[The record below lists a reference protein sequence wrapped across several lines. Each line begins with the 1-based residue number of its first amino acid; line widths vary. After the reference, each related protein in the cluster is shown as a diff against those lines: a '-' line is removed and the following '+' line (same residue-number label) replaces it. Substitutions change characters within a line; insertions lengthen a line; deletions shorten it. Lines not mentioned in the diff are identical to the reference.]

1 MYEIARV
8 TLENEMDL
16 ILAHRRAMRLAE
28 IAGLSLSAQ
37 TTFATAVAEVARNTI
52 ENRKSGSL
60 SLNVEVDQRD
70 KYLVACLKDQYGPG
84 STREGLEYA
93 KRLVSKYNVST
104 EGAETSIELFYYIA
118 PNFRIDIYKL
128 DEWRSLLRNEPSV
141 SPYDELK
148 RKNEQLQELSEKV
161 QRSESQYKT
170 LTNALPLMIF
180 SLDTEGQLLYAN
192 EWLTKYS
199 GETIASL
206 NTNHW
211 KNIVH
216 ENDYSAF
223 SLLLKNNLA
232 REAAGMKLQVRLR
245 SKASG
250 DYLWHQISLTPFRN
264 DTGELQYWI
273 GYVVDIHAQKIVE
286 ETLKDNVELKQT
298 QAELKKYQE
307 AQDRY
312 IDELNRSNQELQQ
325 FAFIASHD
333 LQEPVRK
340 LIYYSDY
347 LIKYYSSIL
356 DTKGTEHLSKMNHS
370 AQRMRILIK
379 DLLLFSQV
387 NKEEVRFTPVDLN
400 KVAQSARQ
408 DFEIAIAEK
417 KAELTIANLPVIDCD
432 ERMMVQLFENLIGN
446 SLKYVNADVPPRI
459 VIGCTE
465 TEDGIELS
473 FGDNGIGFDE
483 KYLPQMFTLFQ
494 RLHNRDAY
502 EGTGLGLAIC
512 KKIVDIHQGK
522 IWARS
527 TEGSG
532 ATFHVSLKK
541 AATPV
546 GFTNSILEESEGQ
559 SGF

>member
-60 SLNVEVDQRD
+60 SLNVELDQRD

-84 STREGLEYA
+84 SAREGLEYA

-118 PNFRIDIYKL
+118 PSFRIDIHKL
-128 DEWRSLLRNEPSV
+128 DEWRALLRNEPAV

-148 RKNEQLQELSEKV
+148 KKNEQLQELSEKV
-161 QRSESQYKT
+161 QRSEGQYKT
-170 LTNALPLMIF
+170 LTNSLPLIIF
-180 SLDTEGQLLYAN
+180 SLDTDGQLLYAN

-199 GETIASL
+199 GETIKSL
-206 NTNHW
+206 NLNHW

-232 REAAGMKLQVRLR
+232 KDAAGMKLQVRLR
-245 SKASG
+245 SKTSG

-264 DTGELQYWI
+264 DSGELQYWI

-286 ETLKDNVELKQT
+286 ETLQDNVELKQT

-347 LIKYYSSIL
+347 LIKYYSSTL
-356 DTKGTEHLSKMNHS
+356 DNKGTEHLSKMNHS

-387 NKEEVRFTPVDLN
+387 TKEEVRFTPVDLN

-417 KAELTIANLPVIDCD
+417 RAELTIGNLPVIDCD

-446 SLKYVNADVPPRI
+446 SLKYVHADVQPQI
-459 VIGCTE
+459 AIDCTE
-465 TEDGIELS
+465 TEDGIELT
-473 FGDNGIGFDE
+473 FTDNGIGFDE

-527 TEGSG
+527 AEGAG
-532 ATFHVSLKK
+532 ATFHVSLRK

-546 GFTNSILEESEGQ
+546 FFADSMLEG
-559 SGF
+559 SGG